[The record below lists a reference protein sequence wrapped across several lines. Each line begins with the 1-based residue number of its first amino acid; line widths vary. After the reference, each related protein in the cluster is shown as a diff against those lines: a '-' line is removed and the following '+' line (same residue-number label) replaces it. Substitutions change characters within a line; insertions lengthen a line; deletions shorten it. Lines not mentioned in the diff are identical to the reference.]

1 MWGSLSV
8 AEEDITTR
16 AEQKRTTRQHILD
29 AALHLSSDRGLS
41 SVSLRAV
48 AAEAGIAPATFYRH
62 FADMDALAL
71 ALVDEVGVS
80 LRGLVR
86 DARMAV
92 FNSDSRDIIGNS
104 IRTFMQVADENAD
117 LFRLLRGE
125 GAGSTPAFRAAIQK
139 EVERFADDVADDLR
153 RASVTTGRE
162 MVHVELAAEA
172 MVTIA
177 FNLGG
182 AALDLPPGERDAITE
197 RIIIEAHMVMRG
209 SQSLAVTPRTI

>member
-1 MWGSLSV
+1 MRASLS
-8 AEEDITTR
+8 AEEQKITTR

-29 AALHLSSDRGLS
+29 AALHLSADRGLS

-62 FADMDALAL
+62 FADMDALSL

-80 LRGLVR
+80 LRALVR

-104 IRTFMQVADENAD
+104 IRTFMEVAHENSD

-139 EVERFADDVADDLR
+139 EVDRFADDVADDLR
-153 RASVTTGRE
+153 RAAETTGRE
-162 MVHVELAAEA
+162 MVHVDYAAEA

-182 AALDLPPGERDAITE
+182 AALDLPYEERNDITE

-209 SQSLAVTPRTI
+209 SQSLAITPRTV